1 MIKLWLILGA
11 IGAASLFLILN
22 HGTGSTAGVSN
33 DEFAGIVWYGIWGL
47 MVASA
52 LVSRRGA
59 WRESIRNLVFW
70 LAIFLAV
77 TAGYLYRY
85 ELQDVGARLTAGLIP
100 GSPVSSTSANGH
112 AQATLFRPQRDHF
125 TASGKVNGKS
135 VRFVVD
141 TGASMV
147 VLTGNDARTI
157 GIDTQK
163 LDFAFPVTTANGR
176 TTAARIR
183 LDTVS
188 VGAIERRNVEA
199 MVAREGALET
209 SLLGMSFLSTLSS
222 LEFRGDRLVL
232 TD

>member
-1 MIKLWLILGA
+1 MIRLWLILGV
-11 IGAASLFLILN
+11 IGAACLFLILN
-22 HGTGSTAGVSN
+22 HDSGTTAGVAN
-33 DEFAGIVWYGIWGL
+33 DEFAGIVWYAIWGL
-47 MVASA
+47 MVAAA

-100 GSPVSSTSANGH
+100 GSPISGRSTSGH
-112 AQATLFRPQRDHF
+112 AQATLFRPQGDHF
-125 TASGKVNGKS
+125 TAMGKVDGKTI
-135 VRFVVD
+135 RFVVD

-147 VLTGNDARTI
+147 VLTGNDARAI
-157 GIDTQK
+157 GIDTQG
-163 LDFAFPVTTANGR
+163 LNYAFPVTTANGR

-188 VGAIERRNVEA
+188 VGAIERRDVEA